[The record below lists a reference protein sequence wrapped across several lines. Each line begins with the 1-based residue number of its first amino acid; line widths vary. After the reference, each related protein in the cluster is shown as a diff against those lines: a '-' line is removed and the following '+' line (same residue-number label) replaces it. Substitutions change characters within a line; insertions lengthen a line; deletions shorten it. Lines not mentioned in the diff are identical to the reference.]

1 MLYRLPSEFCAYFT
15 PFLGLN
21 WRWFGP
27 VRRRCDKWLA
37 ELQRQ
42 RVPHRHGSGHG
53 VSRYLCEIQ

>member
-37 ELQRQ
+37 ELQ
-42 RVPHRHGSGHG
+42 
-53 VSRYLCEIQ
+53 